1 MVLSLKFCVINYVS
15 GKYVEWKESQPLL
28 QVKWQRFIC
37 HWAFLPQDRLVHLFA
52 LNSAFFHKTYKHNC
66 KSALTTCVYMYLT
79 VKTVCVCALLN
90 RDLCKQRAEIFPRCS
105 SVLSMGTAHSQSRTP
120 YVVPPSNTLQGLIP
134 SSSVTQVHKNIASL
148 TEASV
153 LLLATRRLWS
163 H

>member
-1 MVLSLKFCVINYVS
+1 MWNEKSLSHYC
-15 GKYVEWKESQPLL
+15 
-28 QVKWQRFIC
+28 KWNGRDLSVTELFY
-37 HWAFLPQDRLVHLFA
+37 HKTDLFA

-66 KSALTTCVYMYLT
+66 KLALTTCVYMYLT

-90 RDLCKQRAEIFPRCS
+90 RDLCKQRAEIFPRCW

-134 SSSVTQVHKNIASL
+134 SFSVTQIHKNIVSL

-153 LLLATRRLWS
+153 LLLAMRRLWS
-163 H
+163 P